1 MMALDP
7 AIMIVLT
14 TVLAAGGAALVM
26 TVDRRQRLNTRRVA
40 AIVNF
45 TDALSASEAS
55 GKDAQTKIA
64 DLGSRLNTALAQ
76 KVLSS

>member
-40 AIVNF
+40 AIVIPGHEMPF
-45 TDALSASEAS
+45 DLRQHM
-55 GKDAQTKIA
+55 AQIVGIG
-64 DLGSRLNTALAQ
+64 LGAFQ
-76 KVLSS
+76 QP